1 MPRQPNA
8 SKRTPAGLPRPA
20 APPAGYSGTPLPKK
34 LGIKPG
40 FVVVLDGAPEGFEH
54 TLGELPD
61 GATVCRNLRAKRHLT
76 LWFVR
81 STAELRRCIARKKS
95 FGADSGLWICW
106 PKKASGVI
114 TDVNETVVRETA
126 LANGLVDF
134 KVAAIDATWSG
145 HRFNLRQLPG

>member
-1 MPRQPNA
+1 MPQQSTTHP
-8 SKRTPAGLPRPA
+8 PR
-20 APPAGYSGTPLPKK
+20 PAGYSGTPLPKK

-40 FVVVLDGAPEGFEH
+40 FVVLLDGAPDDFER
-54 TLGELPD
+54 TLGELPE
-61 GATVCRNLRAKRHLT
+61 GAAVSRNTKAKRNLT

-81 STAELRRCIARKKS
+81 SRAELEKRIAKMAACGES
-95 FGADSGLWICW
+95 SGLWICW
-106 PKKASGVI
+106 PKKTSGVV

-145 HRFNLRQLPG
+145 HRFNLRKAA